1 MDLSD
6 TLSSSNINSY
16 MKIVELTNKVLLPIT
31 NEEHEVLEQFV
42 DDISIAKNQFNER
55 EQLLAN
61 SLTNKDVLLRTNQDG
76 KIHYKKR
83 IN

>member
-1 MDLSD
+1 
-6 TLSSSNINSY
+6 
-16 MKIVELTNKVLLPIT
+16 MKIVELTNKILLPIT

-83 IN
+83 IS